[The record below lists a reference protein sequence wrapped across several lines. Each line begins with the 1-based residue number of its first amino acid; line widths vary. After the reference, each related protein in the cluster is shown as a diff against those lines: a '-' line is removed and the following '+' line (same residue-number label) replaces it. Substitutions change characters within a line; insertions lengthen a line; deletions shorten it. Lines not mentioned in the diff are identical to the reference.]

1 MTSETDSLEH
11 LETDRDRLLVLM
23 GPPGAG
29 KGTQAKR
36 LIDRY
41 GIPQLS
47 TGDMLRAA
55 RAAGSEL
62 GRRVAAIMDAGQLVS
77 DEIVIALI
85 DEKLRSAETRAGAI
99 FDGFPRT
106 DAQAEALDK
115 LLLSMGRKL
124 DRVIL
129 VDVPDAEV
137 VRRNVGRRTCPKC
150 GRTYHVEL
158 APPRQAGACDVD
170 GAALEQRPDDML
182 DKVTARLEAYHR
194 STAQVMGYY
203 DKQGLTARISGV
215 GAQDDVFAR
224 LVALIDRTGASA

>member
-1 MTSETDSLEH
+1 MSLEH
-11 LETDRDRLLVLM
+11 LESDRDRLLVLM

-36 LIDRY
+36 LIERY

-55 RAAGSEL
+55 RVAGSEL
-62 GRRVAAIMDAGQLVS
+62 GRRVASIMDAGQLVS

-85 DEKLRSAETRAGAI
+85 DERLRSAETRAGAI

-115 LLLSMGRKL
+115 LLASMKRKL

-150 GRTYHVEL
+150 GRSYHVEL
-158 APPRQAGACDVD
+158 APPKAAGVCDVD
-170 GAALEQRPDDML
+170 AAALEQRPDDRL

-194 STAQVMGYY
+194 STAQVMAYY
-203 DKQGLTARISGV
+203 DRQGITSRISGV
-215 GAQDDVFAR
+215 GSLDEIFDK
-224 LVALIDRTGASA
+224 LVALIDAQGSAA